1 MRSSIA
7 LFWSCIGLLVVAFA
21 ASVASSQGG
30 QSQGQAEPD
39 RWSVVRCGTLL
50 AVPGKP
56 AIEGATVY
64 CRNGVIEAVAAR
76 GERGPTIPAGVE
88 VTEVDL
94 SDSFV
99 LPGLIDCH
107 VHLTSQTARDQ
118 RMMSLVKSDADNALD
133 GVVYARRTLE
143 AGFTT
148 VRDVGSLG
156 DACLALRDAIN
167 AGKIVGPRILSSAKS
182 IAPTGGH
189 ADPTNGWR
197 DDLFDVPGIS
207 EGIADGADASR
218 QAVRFQVKRGA
229 DLIKITAT
237 GGVLSNIGAGVDQ
250 QMFEDELKA
259 IVETAHLLK
268 KKVAAHAHGANG
280 VKAALR
286 AGVDSIEHGTYLDDE
301 AISLFRSTGAWY
313 VPTITAGKSV
323 EEYAQEP
330 GYYPAAVVPKAIAV
344 GPVIQKAFARAYEGG
359 VKIAFGTDAG
369 VFPHGENAREFV
381 YMVEAGMPA
390 EQAIVAAT
398 LNAAELCGLSAEVG
412 SIEPGK
418 RADLIAVKGDP
429 RRDVA
434 LLKSVAFVMR
444 SGQVIKQIP

>member
-1 MRSSIA
+1 VRSPIA
-7 LFWSCIGLLVVAFA
+7 LFWSLVALLVVAFA

-30 QSQGQAEPD
+30 APQAPAEPE

-50 AVPGKP
+50 AVPGRP
-56 AIEGATVY
+56 VMEGATVF
-64 CRNGVIEAVAAR
+64 CRNGLIEAVV
-76 GERGPTIPAGVE
+76 ERGGRGLSIPAGAE

-107 VHLTSQTARDQ
+107 VHITNETARDA
-118 RMMSLVKSDADNALD
+118 RLMSLVKSDADNALD

-148 VRDVGSLG
+148 VRDVGSMG

-167 AGKIVGPRILSSAKS
+167 AGKVVGPRILSSAKGIS
-182 IAPTGGH
+182 PTGGH
-189 ADPTNGWR
+189 GDRTNGWR
-197 DDLFDVPGIS
+197 DDLFDVPGAA
-207 EGIADGADASR
+207 EGIADGPDAAR
-218 QAVRFQVKRGA
+218 QAVRFQVRRGA

-237 GGVLSNIGAGVDQ
+237 GGVLSNIGAGVEQ
-250 QMFEDELKA
+250 QMFEDELEA
-259 IVETAHLLK
+259 IVETARLLN
-268 KKVAAHAHGANG
+268 KKVAAHAHGVNG
-280 VKAALR
+280 IKAALR

-313 VPTITAGKSV
+313 VPTITAGVSV
-323 EEYAQEP
+323 AEFAQRE
-330 GYYPAAVVPKAIAV
+330 GYYPAAVVPKALEV
-344 GPVIQKAFARAYEGG
+344 GPKIQDAFARAYKGG

-398 LNAAELCGLSAEVG
+398 LNAAELCGISSEAG
-412 SIEPGK
+412 SIEQGK
-418 RADLIAVKGDP
+418 RADLIAVNGDP
-429 RRDVA
+429 RRDIG
-434 LLKSVAFVMR
+434 LLKSVSFVMR
-444 SGQVIKQIP
+444 SGTPIKQNP

>member
-1 MRSSIA
+1 MRSPLA
-7 LFWSCIGLLVVAFA
+7 LFWSFVALLVVAFA

-30 QSQGQAEPD
+30 SPRAAGEPE
-39 RWSVVRCGTLL
+39 RWTVVRCGTLL
-50 AVPGKP
+50 AVPGRP
-56 AIEGATVY
+56 AVEGATVY
-64 CRNGVIEAVAAR
+64 CRDGVIEAVV
-76 GERGPTIPAGVE
+76 ERGGRGPSIPAGSE

-107 VHLTSQTARDQ
+107 VHITNETARDA
-118 RMMSLVKSDADNALD
+118 RLMSLIRSDADNALN

-148 VRDVGSLG
+148 VRDVGSMG

-167 AGKIVGPRILSSAKS
+167 AGKVVGPRILSSAKS

-189 ADPTNGWR
+189 ADSTNGWR

-207 EGIADGADASR
+207 EGIADGPDAAR

-237 GGVLSNIGAGVDQ
+237 GGVLSNIGAGVEQ
-250 QMFEDELKA
+250 QMFEDELEA
-259 IVETAHLLK
+259 IVETARLLG
-268 KKVAAHAHGANG
+268 KKVAAHAHGAEG
-280 VKAALR
+280 IKAALR

-313 VPTITAGKSV
+313 VPTITAGKAV
-323 EEYAQEP
+323 EEYAQEA
-330 GYYPAAVVPKAIAV
+330 GYYPPAVVPKAMAV
-344 GPVIQKAFARAYEGG
+344 GPKIQDAFARAYKGG

-369 VFPHGENAREFV
+369 VFPHGDNAREFV

-390 EQAIVAAT
+390 EEAIASAT
-398 LNAAELCGLSAEVG
+398 LNAAELCGLSSEIGSVEV
-412 SIEPGK
+412 GK

-429 RRDVA
+429 RKDVT
-434 LLKSVAFVMR
+434 LLKSVVFVMR
-444 SGQVIKQIP
+444 SGETIRDAR